1 MANPHQV
8 IPPMNRPEPAPV
20 PAQAPAIDAIV
31 FDLGGVLVDWNP
43 RYLYRQLFGEDVAG
57 MEWFLAE
64 VCSPAWNAAQDAG
77 RSWDEAVDEA
87 IARHPD
93 QAGRIRA
100 YRDRWIE
107 TLGEALAPTVR
118 VLDELRGGDCRL
130 YALTNW
136 SRETFPHALERYDF
150 LGWFDGIVV
159 SGQERLAKP
168 DPAIFRLLME
178 RHGLLAERT
187 VFIDDMAYNAEAAAR
202 LGMHAIHFRDASLL
216 RHELARLGV
225 AINLAETMS

>member
-1 MANPHQV
+1 MT
-8 IPPMNRPEPAPV
+8 PPDTSSAPPPAG
-20 PAQAPAIDAIV
+20 AIDAVV

-43 RYLYRQLFGEDVAG
+43 RYLYRQLFGDDVAG
-57 MEWFLAE
+57 MEGFLAE

-77 RSWDEAVDEA
+77 RSWDEAVEEA

-93 QAGRIRA
+93 QAERIRA

-136 SRETFPHALERYDF
+136 SRETFPHALERYGF
-150 LGWFDGIVV
+150 LAWFDGIVV

-178 RHGLLAERT
+178 RHGLRAERT
-187 VFIDDMAYNAEAAAR
+187 VFIDDMACNADAAAR
-202 LGMHAIHFRDASLL
+202 LGMHAIHFRDAGQL
-216 RHELARLGV
+216 RRELARLGV
-225 AINLAETMS
+225 AIAVTGPAAEAAR

>member
-1 MANPHQV
+1 MH
-8 IPPMNRPEPAPV
+8 RPDISPAPS
-20 PAQAPAIDAIV
+20 APAVDAVV
-31 FDLGGVLVDWNP
+31 FDLGGVLIDWNP
-43 RYLYRQLFGEDVAG
+43 RYLYRQLFGDDVAG

-93 QAGRIRA
+93 QAERIRA

-107 TLGEALAPTVR
+107 TLGEALAPAVQL
-118 VLDELRGGDCRL
+118 LDELRDGDYRL

-136 SRETFPHALERYDF
+136 SGETFPHALERYPF
-150 LGWFDGIVV
+150 LAWFDGIVV

-168 DPAIFRLLME
+168 DPAIFHVLME
-178 RHGLLAERT
+178 RHDLRAERT
-187 VFIDDMAYNAEAAAR
+187 VFIDDTAHNVEAAAG
-202 LGMHAIHFRDASLL
+202 LGMRAIHFHDAAQL
-216 RHELARLGV
+216 REELARLGV
-225 AINLAETMS
+225 SSRAAARSP

>member
-1 MANPHQV
+1 MPLPDTA
-8 IPPMNRPEPAPV
+8 PPSAPV
-20 PAQAPAIDAIV
+20 IDAVV

-43 RYLYRQLFGEDVAG
+43 RYLYRQLFSDDVAG

-93 QAGRIRA
+93 QAARIRA

-107 TLGEALAPTVR
+107 TLGEALAPTVQL
-118 VLDELRGGDCRL
+118 LDELRDGDCRL

-136 SRETFPHALERYDF
+136 SGETFPHALERYPF

-168 DPAIFRLLME
+168 DPAIFLLLME
-178 RHGLLAERT
+178 RHDLRAERT
-187 VFIDDMAYNAEAAAR
+187 VFIDDMAYNVEAAAR
-202 LGMHAIHFRDASLL
+202 LGMRAIHFRDAAQL
-216 RHELARLGV
+216 RRDLARLGV
-225 AINLAETMS
+225 APLATAPTP

>member
-1 MANPHQV
+1 MPLPDTA
-8 IPPMNRPEPAPV
+8 PPSAPV
-20 PAQAPAIDAIV
+20 IDAVV

-43 RYLYRQLFGEDVAG
+43 RYLYRQLFSDDVAG

-93 QAGRIRA
+93 QAARIRA

-107 TLGEALAPTVR
+107 TLGEALAPTVQL
-118 VLDELRGGDCRL
+118 LDELRDGDCRL

-136 SRETFPHALERYDF
+136 SGETFPHALERYPF

-168 DPAIFRLLME
+168 DPAIFLLLME
-178 RHGLLAERT
+178 RHDLRAERT
-187 VFIDDMAYNAEAAAR
+187 VFIDDMAYNVEAAAR
-202 LGMHAIHFRDASLL
+202 LGMRAIHFRDAAEL
-216 RHELARLGV
+216 RRDLARLGV
-225 AINLAETMS
+225 APLATAPTP

>member
-1 MANPHQV
+1 
-8 IPPMNRPEPAPV
+8 
-20 PAQAPAIDAIV
+20 
-31 FDLGGVLVDWNP
+31 
-43 RYLYRQLFGEDVAG
+43 
-57 MEWFLAE
+57 
-64 VCSPAWNAAQDAG
+64 
-77 RSWDEAVDEA
+77 
-87 IARHPD
+87 
-93 QAGRIRA
+93 
-100 YRDRWIE
+100 
-107 TLGEALAPTVR
+107 VR

-225 AINLAETMS
+225 AINLAETMP

>member
-1 MANPHQV
+1 MT
-8 IPPMNRPEPAPV
+8 PPDTSSAPPSAGTIGAV
-20 PAQAPAIDAIV
+20 V

-43 RYLYRQLFGEDVAG
+43 RYLYRPLFGDDVAG

-77 RSWDEAVDEA
+77 RGWDEAVDEA

-93 QAGRIRA
+93 QAERIRA

-178 RHGLLAERT
+178 RHGLRAERT

-202 LGMHAIHFRDASLL
+202 LGMHAIHFRDADQL
-216 RHELARLGV
+216 RRELARLGV
-225 AINLAETMS
+225 AIAVTEPAAEAAR